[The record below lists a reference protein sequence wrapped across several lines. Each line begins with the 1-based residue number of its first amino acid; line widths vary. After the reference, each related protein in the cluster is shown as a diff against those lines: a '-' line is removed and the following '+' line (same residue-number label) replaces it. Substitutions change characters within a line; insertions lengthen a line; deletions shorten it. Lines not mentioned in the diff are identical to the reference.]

1 MKSHS
6 CFFAILL
13 SVLVSCHNSES
24 GGGQDVETI
33 TIQTPVKQD
42 LKNLIKDIK
51 VIRLETSQQS
61 LFNGI
66 AKMDIY
72 DDKFYI
78 LDNSRSFIIVF
89 DKNGKFVSKIGQKGR
104 APYEYLTIM
113 SFFIDK
119 TSGNII
125 ITDNISPKVII
136 YSQKGDVLQT
146 IKPDIHPMIIA
157 PVGDGRFVNIH
168 RGKYARYKNSPQMY
182 NNHIHRLNDNFEFVS
197 GNIPDI
203 PNKIDY
209 ISDLDSHT
217 YRDGSLL
224 FMPAV
229 SDTVYKITADSTF
242 PLIALNYDRYGKKL
256 KQEDLKDFAYKI
268 YGDEQKNTM
277 EEYEN
282 NGYMFNLGGCFLCSQ
297 SFFYTKLKY
306 KHPLHIYYDR
316 EHKKSISIDFEM
328 VSGESPD
335 IRLFDFEPQALEG
348 KTFYTSAAQWQIAQI
363 QESDSSILYPLCKN
377 ISEESNPTIISYE
390 INM

>member
-242 PLIALNYDRYGKKL
+242 PLIALPKGRMLQEIMVSLGGRIAEEIIFDDITTGASSDIKKATQIAKKMVTRYGMS
-256 KQEDLKDFAYKI
+256 ENVGVICYDDDDDEVFIGRDLAHAKAHS
-268 YGDEQKNTM
+268 E
-277 EEYEN
+277 
-282 NGYMFNLGGCFLCSQ
+282 L
-297 SFFYTKLKY
+297 
-306 KHPLHIYYDR
+306 
-316 EHKKSISIDFEM
+316 
-328 VSGESPD
+328 VSGEIDREIHRIIDECYAKAKALILENSD
-335 IRLFDFEPQALEG
+335 VLHKSAQLLLKKEKISRAEFEALFEKQPEDFFA
-348 KTFYTSAAQWQIAQI
+348 
-363 QESDSSILYPLCKN
+363 
-377 ISEESNPTIISYE
+377 
-390 INM
+390 